1 MRTLRAQ
8 LLLRMGKIEEAYQAA
23 LDIEEKHPST
33 NNKSMLANILLRKG
47 DMEAAASMFESIIQ
61 IDPYM
66 EHIWRGWLNTLFLS
80 GRIPELDN
88 AVQFAK
94 LKIPESLV
102 TQTFEG
108 LTLFMRNDIPGAE
121 LILLQTLDTDPG
133 QPFVN
138 HTMGLIRR
146 SQGMPNEAE
155 QFLREEIR
163 LNPPAVPARRTFV
176 EILAE
181 QKRYNEQLR
190 QLRAIKRAEPPNP
203 LTAHAI
209 AQALFNMKRY
219 DDSSKAVQACMQMD
233 ENYAGC
239 ALLWAN
245 ILKKQGKDEDAQKAF
260 DRAVKLRDQ
269 NPQSRRR

>member
-1 MRTLRAQ
+1 
-8 LLLRMGKIEEAYQAA
+8 
-23 LDIEEKHPST
+23 
-33 NNKSMLANILLRKG
+33 MLANIMLRKG
-47 DMEAAASMFESIIQ
+47 DMESAASLFESIIH

-80 GRIPELDN
+80 GRIAELDG
-88 AVQFAK
+88 AVQLAK
-94 LKIPESLV
+94 LKVPDSLV
-102 TQTFEG
+102 TKTFEG
-108 LTLFMRNDIPGAE
+108 LILFMRNEIPAAE
-121 LILLQTLDTDPG
+121 HILLETLDVDPG

-176 EILAE
+176 ELLDE

-190 QLRAIKRAEPPNP
+190 QLRAIQRAEPPNP
-203 LTAHAI
+203 LTAHAM
-209 AQALFNMKRY
+209 AQALFNLQQY
-219 DDSSKAVQACMQMD
+219 DKASKAVQACMKLDQD
-233 ENYAGC
+233 YAGC

-245 ILKKQGKDEDAQKAF
+245 VLKKQGKDVQAQQAYE
-260 DRAVKLRDQ
+260 RALKLRG
-269 NPQSRRR
+269 NKR

>member
-1 MRTLRAQ
+1 
-8 LLLRMGKIEEAYQAA
+8 
-23 LDIEEKHPST
+23 
-33 NNKSMLANILLRKG
+33 MLANILLRKG

-94 LKIPESLV
+94 IKMPDSLV
-102 TQTFEG
+102 THTFDG
-108 LTLFMRNDIPGAE
+108 LVLFMRNDIAGAE
-121 LILLQTLDTDPG
+121 HILLQTLDADPS

-146 SQGMPNEAE
+146 TQGMPNEAE

-163 LNPPAVPARRTFV
+163 LTPPAVPARRTFV

-203 LTAHAI
+203 LTAHAM
-209 AQALFNMKRY
+209 AQASFNLKKY
-219 DDSSKAVQACMQMD
+219 DDAATAVQACMRMD

-245 ILKKQGKDEDAQKAF
+245 VLKKQGKDEEAQKAF
-260 DRAVKLRDQ
+260 ERATKLREQ
-269 NPQSRRR
+269 NPRR